1 MAETSQEIANTP
13 LVSYRALCDL
23 IGAGLRQQ
31 IRLNLGADGVSHAI
45 TAGQKAMVD
54 SVPVVLASDQT
65 AISVTTTSAAK
76 TPAAPTAATVGV
88 VSGLVLN
95 PGTYREI
102 TFVITTAA
110 NVSLGFDS
118 TAVLNSG
125 VTMIG
130 RGASYT
136 LEGPI
141 TLATGV
147 SAIASAATNLSI
159 QAFT

>member
-1 MAETSQEIANTP
+1 MAETGQEIANTP

-23 IGAGLRQQ
+23 IGNALRQQ
-31 IRLNLGADGVSHAI
+31 VRLNLGADGVSHAI
-45 TAGQKAMVD
+45 TAGQKTMAD
-54 SVPVVLASDQT
+54 SVPVVLASDQP
-65 AISVTTTSAAK
+65 AISLS
-76 TPAAPTAATVGV
+76 PASITASAPTAATVGV
-88 VSGLVLN
+88 ASGLALG
-95 PGTYREI
+95 PGTYKQIIFTI
-102 TFVITTAA
+102 TSAA
-110 NVSLGFDS
+110 NVSLGFDA

-130 RGASYT
+130 RGGSFV

-147 SAIASAATNLSI
+147 NAIASVAATNLAI